1 MPLSKVRTTTTVAG
15 EVATTTR
22 ARAIKQLGKE
32 LMNEIKFNGSLNSIG
47 GERERERNRERGG
60 RSIKT

>member
-1 MPLSKVRTTTTVAG
+1 MPLSKVRTTVAG

-47 GERERERNRERGG
+47 GERKRKIEIEKEGEEV
-60 RSIKT
+60 

>member
-1 MPLSKVRTTTTVAG
+1 MPLSKVRTTVAG

-47 GERERERNRERGG
+47 GVKKREIERNRERGG